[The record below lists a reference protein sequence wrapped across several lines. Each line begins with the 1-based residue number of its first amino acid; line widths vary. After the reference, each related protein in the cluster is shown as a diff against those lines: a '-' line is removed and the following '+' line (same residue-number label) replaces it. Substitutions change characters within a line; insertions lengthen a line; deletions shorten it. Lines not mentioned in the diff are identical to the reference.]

1 MAKNTYKHA
10 KIPEKK
16 KHGKLIL
23 FILIALV
30 ACVACYFVFTKP
42 SKKDV
47 NEAYKDVI
55 NEYTTMLKENR
66 KVKTKSSAFSK
77 YETAGKLASRIY
89 EEDEIRSVY
98 YSYYDADEDNV
109 KELLIASK
117 GESDNEPELIA
128 VYGYDG
134 KTASLIEKQE
144 KGAELLL
151 TTDHKLLNLKDKEAK
166 LTIFKDGV
174 KKNTQTIT
182 LDQAKTMDQINFEKK
197 DWKLIHKGKST
208 ESSDDTYFRAEYMP
222 QSGYYYNTANWDD
235 ANRCMIRIYRRNG
248 RSFYFTI
255 YKVRDE
261 YGKRMSSYKR
271 ITSQHIAK
279 FNSKDDE
286 TATYEGD
293 DYTITFNCNYKYS
306 VSIDGLSDA
315 TEAGDVFSRTSAGS
329 ENFGK

>member
-166 LTIFKDGV
+166 LTIFKNGV

-182 LDQAKTMDQINFEKK
+182 LDQAKTMDQ
-197 DWKLIHKGKST
+197 
-208 ESSDDTYFRAEYMP
+208 
-222 QSGYYYNTANWDD
+222 
-235 ANRCMIRIYRRNG
+235 
-248 RSFYFTI
+248 
-255 YKVRDE
+255 
-261 YGKRMSSYKR
+261 
-271 ITSQHIAK
+271 
-279 FNSKDDE
+279 
-286 TATYEGD
+286 
-293 DYTITFNCNYKYS
+293 
-306 VSIDGLSDA
+306 
-315 TEAGDVFSRTSAGS
+315 
-329 ENFGK
+329 

>member
-55 NEYTTMLKENR
+55 NEYKTMLKENR

-109 KELLIASK
+109 K
-117 GESDNEPELIA
+117 
-128 VYGYDG
+128 
-134 KTASLIEKQE
+134 
-144 KGAELLL
+144 
-151 TTDHKLLNLKDKEAK
+151 
-166 LTIFKDGV
+166 
-174 KKNTQTIT
+174 
-182 LDQAKTMDQINFEKK
+182 
-197 DWKLIHKGKST
+197 
-208 ESSDDTYFRAEYMP
+208 
-222 QSGYYYNTANWDD
+222 
-235 ANRCMIRIYRRNG
+235 
-248 RSFYFTI
+248 
-255 YKVRDE
+255 
-261 YGKRMSSYKR
+261 
-271 ITSQHIAK
+271 
-279 FNSKDDE
+279 
-286 TATYEGD
+286 
-293 DYTITFNCNYKYS
+293 
-306 VSIDGLSDA
+306 
-315 TEAGDVFSRTSAGS
+315 
-329 ENFGK
+329 